1 MDDVSASIG
10 KLTEGWCHGLNANQV
25 QSFILVPQS
34 LTGLVHKHNGW
45 CHLFHLA
52 LAQLCHG
59 HCQREWWAVLIA
71 TLLEMMLSDKRKNG
85 GGGGRGE
92 TERSKTRATL
102 AEEAAASRLF
112 FWPVPVGFESKTPTS
127 AGTGGQS
134 SMFKHHPRESRE
146 ISSLWITDRHSL
158 LLMSAPIP
166 EREQCARLVWETM
179 RQCHS

>member
-1 MDDVSASIG
+1 MSSISLGTGPIVPRALPAWMMSCANSNVVRDDAKWQKG
-10 KLTEGWCHGLNANQV
+10 KRGG
-25 QSFILVPQS
+25 
-34 LTGLVHKHNGW
+34 
-45 CHLFHLA
+45 
-52 LAQLCHG
+52 
-59 HCQREWWAVLIA
+59 R
-71 TLLEMMLSDKRKNG
+71 RK
-85 GGGGRGE
+85 GRGE

-134 SMFKHHPRESRE
+134 SMFKHHPRKSRE

-166 EREQCARLVWETM
+166 EREQCARLVWAECERLWDNVTV
-179 RQCHS
+179 RNTNDSLCTVCLCHCHLSWEV

>member
-1 MDDVSASIG
+1 M
-10 KLTEGWCHGLNANQV
+10 
-25 QSFILVPQS
+25 PQS

-59 HCQREWWAVLIA
+59 HCQCEWWAVLIA

-166 EREQCARLVWETM
+166 EREQCARLVWAECERLWGNVTV
-179 RQCHS
+179 RNTNDSPCTVCLCRCHLSWEV